1 MGEVIDMSEI
11 KKENE
16 EVLLEHVT
24 PEDLPHPED
33 QVPAFVPSP
42 RWKRVLAWVLFAI
55 VAAGIIFWLL
65 GIANPNW
72 VEQVR
77 NWILWA

>member
-1 MGEVIDMSEI
+1 MSEI

-77 NWILWA
+77 NWILGA